1 MSIFKSLGAHPSAN
15 TALLLRNLYF
25 VRTAFALIWAL
36 GLLSLMSL
44 PAFVPFLLILYPAF
58 DAGSSLYDAYIHRAS
73 KNTLAQKTNGVV
85 SLLTVLAVLVVI
97 SMGVPAIL
105 RVFGVWAI
113 LTGGI
118 EVVTAIRRWKE
129 LRGQATLVF
138 GGVVS
143 IIAGSF
149 FIASAG
155 QPTFGL
161 SSLAGYAL
169 MGSWQFLFSALR
181 LIKQAHQNTQTDLH

>member
-15 TALLLRNLYF
+15 TALFMRNLYF
-25 VRTAFALIWAL
+25 VRAAFALVWAL
-36 GLLSLMSL
+36 GLLSLIKMPVL
-44 PAFVPFLLILYPAF
+44 APFLLILYPAF
-58 DAGSSLYDAYIHRAS
+58 DAGSSFYDAYVHRAS
-73 KNTLAQKTNGVV
+73 KSTLAQKTNGAI
-85 SLLTVLAVLVVI
+85 SFLTVLAVLVVF
-97 SMGVPAIL
+97 SMGVPALL

-118 EVVTAIRRWKE
+118 ELVTAIRRWKAF
-129 LRGQATLVF
+129 RGQAVLVF
-138 GGVVS
+138 GGAVS
-143 IIAGSF
+143 VLAGSF

-155 QPTFGL
+155 QPTSGL

-181 LIKQAHQNTQTDLH
+181 LIKQARQNTQTDLH